1 MWWVCSSGAK
11 SAGTLKRPQQLS
23 SSLPQTHNQTCSE
36 QIIRHSNRQWQA
48 YTKIRHAVNRYQ
60 IHIQTYSDQKHK
72 IRHTVN
78 TNMQPYMQW
87 QAYTKI
93 RRKAWKGAQSK
104 INALSLSYNYN
115 GFEQFVWRQNKTR
128 NELGS
133 QQNQSKCQFQLLLL
147 KHFIFWQFFL
157 VF

>member
-1 MWWVCSSGAK
+1 MWWVWSSGAK

-78 TNMQPYMQW
+78 TNMQPYKQW

-93 RRKAWKGAQSK
+93 RRKAGKSKVENKCFILVTMVLSNLFEDRTKQENSWVPSK
-104 INALSLSYNYN
+104 INQNVNYN
-115 GFEQFVWRQNKTR
+115 CCFWNTLFFESF
-128 NELGS
+128 S
-133 QQNQSKCQFQLLLL
+133 
-147 KHFIFWQFFL
+147 
-157 VF
+157 